1 MDKLAFETLEKLLDE
16 KLSNLNE
23 KINNYKE
30 SNTEEFRRMGISMRT
45 ANRGIEQL
53 KTTTNNIHSEAK
65 RTNGRVSSLE
75 SNLEETNA
83 RVWNL
88 EQYQAVCPI
97 REMKNKLDII
107 DSATSF
113 KQALVKNPKIGKR
126 IFWGVI
132 VFILLVS
139 LPIWIAYWDVITDL
153 IGSLSRV
160 TN

>member
-16 KLSNLNE
+16 KL
-23 KINNYKE
+23 KNYND
-30 SNTEEFRRMGISMRT
+30 SNTKEFRRINLSMQT

-53 KTTTNNIHSEAK
+53 KSTTKDIHNEAK
-65 RTNGRVSSLE
+65 KTNGRVGNLE

-113 KQALVKNPKIGKR
+113 KQALVKNPKVGKR
-126 IFWGVI
+126 IFWGI
-132 VFILLVS
+132 IAFILLVS